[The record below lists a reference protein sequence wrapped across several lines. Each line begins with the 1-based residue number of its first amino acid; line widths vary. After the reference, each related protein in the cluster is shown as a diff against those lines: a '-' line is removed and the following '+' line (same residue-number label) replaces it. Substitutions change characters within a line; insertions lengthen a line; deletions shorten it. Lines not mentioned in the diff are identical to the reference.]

1 MLIISTVLFLGLE
14 VGSWADWFGAVGT
27 ILAVVVAVLAPYYVN
42 RPKVKTSQ
50 GSDYYTPS
58 ITLRNLRVKAL
69 NVGRVPIKITDLG
82 FNIGNTGQ
90 HFGVQENIS
99 EYLQQNDD
107 VEGSIKAANMF
118 LSLTDKFPNQKMF
131 DLVPYARSSQGK
143 YYKGK
148 PLKYSRKQ
156 MDKDLAEILALSV
169 Q

>member
-1 MLIISTVLFLGLE
+1 MLIVSTVLFWGLE

-27 ILAVVVAVLAPYYVN
+27 ILAVIVAVLAPYYVN

-107 VEGSIKAANMF
+107 VEGNIKAADVII
-118 LSLTDKFPNQKMF
+118 SLTDKFPNQKMF
-131 DLVPYARSSQGK
+131 VLVPYARSSQGK

-156 MDKDLAEILALSV
+156 MDKDLDAILALV
-169 Q
+169 AQ